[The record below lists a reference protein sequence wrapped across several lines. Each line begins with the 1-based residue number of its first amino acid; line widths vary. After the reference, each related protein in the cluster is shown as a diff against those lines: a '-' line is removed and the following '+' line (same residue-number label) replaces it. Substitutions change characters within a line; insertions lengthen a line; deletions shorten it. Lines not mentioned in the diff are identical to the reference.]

1 MKLEVRAVSRTF
13 TDRGR
18 ETVAL
23 LPSSFTVES
32 GEFVSLLGP
41 SGCGKSTLLNLIAGL
56 DEASDGEIRLDGAI
70 VDGPGVDR
78 GMVFQS
84 YTLFPWLTV
93 EENAKFAFRLAAN
106 QGRAAQS
113 DVDWLLEL
121 TGLHDFRRA
130 YPRALSGGM
139 KQRVAIV
146 RALANRPKVLLMDE
160 PFGALDAQT
169 REEMQELMRL
179 LQAHQRPTVLF
190 VTHDLDEALY
200 LSSRVLVLSP
210 RPGRIIADVPVPF
223 GEERPLELKV
233 SDEFLRA
240 KRQLFTL
247 LHTPRPPQTGRAELL
262 SKLAPTLD
270 RREPMT

>member
-1 MKLEVRAVSRTF
+1 VSRTF
-13 TDRGR
+13 AQRGR

-23 LPSSFTVES
+23 LPTSFTVES

-41 SGCGKSTLLNLIAGL
+41 SGCGKSTLLGLIAGL
-56 DEASDGEIRLDGAI
+56 DEASGGEVRIDGAL

-93 EENAKFAFRLAAN
+93 EENARFAFRLAAN
-106 QGRAAQS
+106 RGRAVDS
-113 DVDWLLEL
+113 EVDWLLEL
-121 TGLHDFRRA
+121 MGLADFRRA
-130 YPRALSGGM
+130 YPRELSGGM

-169 REEMQELMRL
+169 REEMQQLMRL

-200 LSSRVLVLSP
+200 LSTRVLVLSA

-240 KRQLFTL
+240 KRQLFNL
-247 LHTPRPPQTGRAELL
+247 LHTPRPPQSGRGELL
-262 SKLAPTLD
+262 SKLAPPLD
-270 RREPMT
+270 RREPMS

>member
-1 MKLEVRAVSRTF
+1 MKLEVREVSRTF
-13 TDRGR
+13 AQRGR

-23 LPSSFTVES
+23 LPTSFTVES

-41 SGCGKSTLLNLIAGL
+41 SGCGKSTLLGLIAGL
-56 DEASDGEIRLDGAI
+56 DEASGGEVRIDGAL

-93 EENAKFAFRLAAN
+93 EENARFAFRLAAN
-106 QGRAAQS
+106 RGRAVDS
-113 DVDWLLEL
+113 EVDWLLEL
-121 TGLHDFRRA
+121 MGLADFRRA
-130 YPRALSGGM
+130 YPRELSGGM

-169 REEMQELMRL
+169 REEMQQLMRL

-200 LSSRVLVLSP
+200 LSTRVLVLSA

-240 KRQLFTL
+240 KRQLFNL
-247 LHTPRPPQTGRAELL
+247 LHTPRPPQSGRGELL
-262 SKLAPTLD
+262 SKLAPPLD
-270 RREPMT
+270 RREPMS